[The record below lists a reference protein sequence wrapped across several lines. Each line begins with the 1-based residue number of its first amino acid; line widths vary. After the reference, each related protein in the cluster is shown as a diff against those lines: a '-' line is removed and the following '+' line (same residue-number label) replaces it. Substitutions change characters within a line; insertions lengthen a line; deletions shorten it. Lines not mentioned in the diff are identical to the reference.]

1 MNSKTLLFFL
11 TSITLFSCG
20 VKAPPEQ
27 YPNTSVDSYI
37 REYTGTTEL
46 TPEEIERTKNKPPV
60 SSVEDQV
67 RPNTNTDDTNKTT
80 K

>member
-1 MNSKTLLFFL
+1 MNSKILLL
-11 TSITLFSCG
+11 SLISITLSSCG
-20 VKAPPEQ
+20 VKAPPVQ
-27 YPNTSVDSYI
+27 YPDTSVDSYI

-46 TPEEIERTKNKPPV
+46 TPEEIERTKDKPPV

-67 RPNTNTDDTNKTT
+67 RPSTETEDNKKTT

>member
-1 MNSKTLLFFL
+1 MNSKILLFSL
-11 TSITLFSCG
+11 TLFMICGCG
-20 VKAPPEQ
+20 VKAPPLK
-27 YPNTSVDSYI
+27 YPETIVDSYT

-46 TPEEIERTKNKPPV
+46 TPEEIERTKDKPPV

-67 RPNTNTDDTNKTT
+67 RPSTDNNTNNTNK